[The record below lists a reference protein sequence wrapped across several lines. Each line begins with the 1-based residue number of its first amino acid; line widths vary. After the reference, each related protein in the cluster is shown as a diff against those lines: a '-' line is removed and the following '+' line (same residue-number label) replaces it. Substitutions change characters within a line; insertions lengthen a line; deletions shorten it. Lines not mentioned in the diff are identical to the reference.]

1 MIQLQLFLVMSFAFQ
16 VLNRQL
22 LVESLMLH
30 TILSKRKVLLDQLRK
45 GLETLGV
52 LEEAAKRPLM
62 FESFFVSSDEN
73 LTSDKV
79 KGSLTFPGDMD
90 DDQVQTMA
98 YFLQFVDEC
107 TKEGTLTLIYY

>member
-1 MIQLQLFLVMSFAFQ
+1 MIQLQLLFVMSLAFQ

-45 GLETLGV
+45 GLEILGV

-62 FESFFVSSDEN
+62 FESFFVSSDD
-73 LTSDKV
+73 LR
-79 KGSLTFPGDMD
+79 
-90 DDQVQTMA
+90 
-98 YFLQFVDEC
+98 
-107 TKEGTLTLIYY
+107 